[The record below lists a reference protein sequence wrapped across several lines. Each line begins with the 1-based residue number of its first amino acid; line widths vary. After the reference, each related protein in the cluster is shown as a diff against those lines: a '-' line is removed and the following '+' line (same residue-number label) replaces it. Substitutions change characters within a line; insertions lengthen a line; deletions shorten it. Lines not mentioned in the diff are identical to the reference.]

1 MKTMII
7 IETDYEREQLR
18 KCWDAIME
26 EKAKG
31 ARNPT
36 SWHFIS
42 SATVMSDEGKMAFFH
57 ASRGDGNRYAIV
69 YDLLPDGWHI
79 YNFNTLE
86 EEIVPEGD
94 LAGLCNTKEGNFP
107 FFN

>member
-18 KCWDAIME
+18 KCWDAIMA

-31 ARNPT
+31 ARNPHA
-36 SWHFIS
+36 WHFIS
-42 SATVMSDEGKMAFFH
+42 SAAVMSEEGKLAFVH
-57 ASRGDGNRYAIV
+57 ANPGDGNGYAIV
-69 YDLLPDGWHI
+69 YDILPDGWHI
-79 YNFNTLE
+79 YNFNTME

-94 LAGLCNTKEGNFP
+94 LAGLCNSKSGNFP